1 MARAQYNL
9 ALKYRNGL
17 GVPQDYKEAVKWY
30 WKNKMGYEELVKK
43 NNTIHP
49 TAVINWEKVQMG
61 NGNVV
66 GPFVCRGTD
75 AQRKNQMATYILE
88 TIIPLENL
96 RQYICQ
102 QKFQRLLLSAMKIIL
117 CVIRI
122 LPMTVRLK
130 VK

>member
-1 MARAQYNL
+1 MLSITLRLSTEMAWAFLKIIKKLLIAQEI
-9 ALKYRNGL
+9 
-17 GVPQDYKEAVKWY
+17 D
-30 WKNKMGYEELVKK
+30 KMGYEELVKK